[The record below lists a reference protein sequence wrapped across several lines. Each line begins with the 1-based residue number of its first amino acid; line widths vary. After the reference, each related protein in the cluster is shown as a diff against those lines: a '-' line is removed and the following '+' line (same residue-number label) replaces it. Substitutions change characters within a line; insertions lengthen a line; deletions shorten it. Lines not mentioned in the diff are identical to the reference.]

1 MDGRARHSPHA
12 DPPRNGTGL
21 GLARAQVGI
30 HPHSPPPIAMKIILS
45 SSSSLHLFFIA
56 GEEQEEEEKE
66 EEEAEVGFKTVRKE
80 ERRKNAAALA
90 SGSRSAGRSRLKSG
104 YYGHPASL
112 AVDGFVHLHLLL
124 GTCMMYLHLPKNS
137 TRE

>member
-30 HPHSPPPIAMKIILS
+30 HPHSHPPPIAMKIVLS
-45 SSSSLHLFFIA
+45 SSSSLHLFFIV
-56 GEEQEEEEKE
+56 GEEQEEEEE
-66 EEEAEVGFKTVRKE
+66 EEEAEAEVGFKTVRKE

-90 SGSRSAGRSRLKSG
+90 SGSRSVGRSLAAQVRILRTSDITRSG
-104 YYGHPASL
+104 WIRTS
-112 AVDGFVHLHLLL
+112 
-124 GTCMMYLHLPKNS
+124 TCTLRYMYDVS
-137 TRE
+137 THSQK